1 MRLAYK
7 LVRYGIGGRTVEEL
21 NERMTL
27 DEFIGWMAFSALE
40 PFGDDRADW
49 HNAMILAQ
57 QANMNR
63 KKGRAAYKVD
73 RFLISFRDAKPVQ
86 TMHQMEIALEAQ
98 YHAMGGKRLN

>member
-1 MRLAYK
+1 MS
-7 LVRYGIGGRTVEEL
+7 
-21 NERMTL
+21 L

-63 KKGRAAYKVD
+63 KKGKAAYKPD
-73 RFLISFRDAKPVQ
+73 RFLLSFKSVKPEQ
-86 TMHQMEIALEAQ
+86 SMQQMEMALRAQ
-98 YHAMGGKRLN
+98 YRAMGGKPN

>member
-1 MRLAYK
+1 MAFK

-63 KKGRAAYKVD
+63 KKGKSPYTPD
-73 RFLISFRDAKPVQ
+73 RFLLRFRQQRKPTQ
-86 TMHQMEIALEAQ
+86 SMDDMKSALMAQ
-98 YHAMGGKRLN
+98 YRAMGGKRN